1 MTGVALD
8 RHLSVI
14 VNAPSGL
21 IVDTV
26 DDASGQIGFSVK
38 ETGKSLLESLI
49 SVLVLF

>member
-21 IVDTV
+21 INDTV
-26 DDASGQIGFSVK
+26 DDASGQIAFSVK
-38 ETGKSLLESLI
+38 ETGKS
-49 SVLVLF
+49 